1 MAIAMDD
8 RIGAIEAPKK
18 KPAGTKKTAAKKTAG
33 RTAKDGDK
41 K

>member
-18 KPAGTKKTAAKKTAG
+18 KPAGTKKTAAKKTAKTG
-33 RTAKDGDK
+33 GEGGKA
-41 K
+41 